1 MRINAR
7 GGGTMEEQKP
17 EQTQD
22 AAPKAPSQEPKP
34 SVKPEPPV
42 SGPLAQFEAWL
53 YDTLVVK
60 APYQLPKAAKDWI
73 VQYGP
78 WITLVLGI
86 ILVVTVL
93 PALTAAMTAT
103 SVLGGMYGALVVA
116 SVGPM
121 FYLSLAVLAVQLV
134 IMFMSVPMLLKRQ
147 RKGWLLVFYS
157 SVVSLVYSVVNTFSY
172 GTFGVG
178 SLIGGLIGAA
188 IGMYFIFQI
197 RSYYKN

>member
-1 MRINAR
+1 
-7 GGGTMEEQKP
+7 MEEQQPDQAQKEP
-17 EQTQD
+17 M
-22 AAPKAPSQEPKP
+22 QELKP
-34 SVKPEPPV
+34 STKPEPPV

-73 VQYGP
+73 VHYGP

-86 ILVVTVL
+86 VLAFTVIPAVIATITVTGTMS
-93 PALTAAMTAT
+93 AF
-103 SVLGGMYGALVVA
+103 GGVYGAAIAA

-121 FYLSLAVLAVQLV
+121 FYLALAVLAVQLV

-157 SVVSLVYSVVNTFSY
+157 SIVSLVYSALNTFSY
-172 GTFGVG
+172 GFFNFG
-178 SLIGGLIGAA
+178 SLLMGFVSAA
-188 IGMYFIFQI
+188 IGLYFIFQI